1 MRTLRRSL
9 AVTATLSLLASL
21 PGASLAQEEE
31 PAPVTVVTGTVVEQF
46 DHIEQE
52 GWDERQEGGP
62 RYVRGY
68 EVVSGRG
75 IVIEQDVDW
84 SDPRLPRK
92 HWVSLAYTIV
102 YEPPEGGEG
111 AMVVSTSHLL
121 EGADGSWRGTGR
133 AVEDADDRFSQYA
146 LVGEGAY
153 EGLYALIRG
162 TPGMDTHGPWD
173 HSYDGYIFE
182 GELPLFPDPVEPVT
196 TGGMQTFPFPAEP
209 PVE

>member
-1 MRTLRRSL
+1 MVER
-9 AVTATLSLLASL
+9 LLAL
-21 PGASLAQEEE
+21 GLGLCLFALGGDRRNGLGRPLAL
-31 PAPVTVVTGTVVEQF
+31 GVEANLNLWTRAELLF
-46 DHIEQE
+46 
-52 GWDERQEGGP
+52 
-62 RYVRGY
+62 
-68 EVVSGRG
+68 
-75 IVIEQDVDW
+75 
-84 SDPRLPRK
+84 SDPRDCVDGLGRFR
-92 HWVSLAYTIV
+92 LAPV
-102 YEPPEGGEG
+102 ERAVFERQDDPLG
-111 AMVVSTSHLL
+111 ANSFGDPVLEHCGQCGLLLL

-173 HSYDGYIFE
+173 HSYEGYIFE
-182 GELPLFPDPVEPVT
+182 GELPLFPDSVEPIT